1 MEVEL
6 NSLPVDVFENA
17 HSKIALSG
25 KLILESDASLANLA
39 GIKIRVPDNKA
50 EIKNVVIKIKGNI
63 ESRLVLHIHED
74 NCDITIGQKVRGA
87 YLVKLWGNTKL
98 NLNERT
104 TSNFTEIWVQE
115 NGTVDV
121 GADCMFAH
129 DVVIMCGD
137 MHGIFDTKTKK
148 QINLKTPEVTI
159 GNHVWLGRRSV
170 VCKNIKIGDG
180 SIVGVSSVV
189 TKSFPSSV
197 AIAGNPA
204 RLIKNNTS
212 WCRSALCT
220 ESEMGSVIRLIG

>member
-1 MEVEL
+1 MEFEL
-6 NSLPVDVFENA
+6 NTLQAQIFEND
-17 HSKIALSG
+17 HSNSALFG
-25 KLILESDASLANLA
+25 KLILEGDASLENLS
-39 GIKIRVPDNKA
+39 GLKIRVPDNKP
-50 EIKNVVIKIKGNI
+50 EVNNIVIKIKGKI

-74 NCDITIGQKVRGA
+74 NCDVTIGQKVRGA
-87 YLVKLWGNTKL
+87 YLVKLWGNTSL

-115 NGTVDV
+115 NGSVEV

-137 MHGIFDTKTKK
+137 MHGIFEISTKK
-148 QINLKTPEVTI
+148 QINLKSPEICI

-170 VCKNIKIGDG
+170 ICKNTSIGDG

-189 TKSFPSSV
+189 TKSFPKSV

-204 RLIKNNTS
+204 KLIKNDTS

-220 ESEMGSVIRLIG
+220 ESEMDSVIRLIS